1 MNERLCRYCGAP
13 IPEKAPASRV
23 YCSDN
28 CRRDYQNERRR
39 EERAEARALREA
51 ESGSWIDPWA
61 RSDLDEWSE
70 EEIYA
75 NALLDPVPV
84 TEEADVLAGPLVSA
98 RPGKVERGWKKNWLR
113 LC

>member
-39 EERAEARALREA
+39 EEREEARALREA
-51 ESGSWIDPWA
+51 EAGAWLDPWS

-75 NALLDPVPV
+75 NALLDPAPV
-84 TEEADVLAGPLVSA
+84 TEEADVLAGPLVTA
-98 RPGKVERGWKKNWLR
+98 RPGKPEKGWKKNWLW
-113 LC
+113 LW